1 MQHHDTFNNK
11 QSETTMFNRKAVE
24 AIKEWFNRSNRK
36 PLVIRG
42 ARQTGKTTAVRLAAS
57 QLEVELVEINLER
70 HPELDPLFK
79 AYKLDEL
86 LLSFSLISGKPVN
99 RQSRILLFLD
109 EAQATPAAYSCLRY
123 WYEEV
128 PELPVVLTGS
138 LLDQVLHDDELPMP
152 IGRIEHCFM
161 GPLTFDEFLAAT
173 GESKALES
181 IGMLDLGNMHLI
193 PQSLHEEL
201 LAHVRRYILTGGMP
215 YCVQTAIDTS
225 FDHREIVRYQTEL
238 LQTYKDDFAKYSG
251 SQSSLKLI
259 AFFNGLLSQA
269 GQQFSHKMAAE
280 IAQSTSGDY
289 RQLNAAIEQFLEAR
303 LFYRVVHSS
312 ADSIPL
318 GGETKIRISK
328 FLFIDIGL
336 LLAVQ
341 GVPPQTIMSS
351 PLELTN
357 RGIIAEQFV
366 GQQLLYAKPSYVN
379 PALYFWHPPKS
390 EQQAE
395 IDFLFESGNR
405 IYPLEVKSGTS
416 GSIKSLHSYVIKKQA
431 SHALRISSGK
441 PSIQTITARS
451 NKQEQ
456 PFTLIDLPFYL
467 VNQLERLLAE

>member
-1 MQHHDTFNNK
+1 
-11 QSETTMFNRKAVE
+11 MFNRRAVE
-24 AIKEWFNRSNRK
+24 EIESWYQRNNRK

-57 QLEVELVEINLER
+57 RLGVELIEINLER
-70 HPELDPLFK
+70 HPELDALFK

-86 LLSFSLISGKPVN
+86 LFNVSLISGKQIN
-99 RQSRILLFLD
+99 RQSSVLLFLD

-123 WYEEV
+123 FYEEV
-128 PELPVVLTGS
+128 PNLAVILTGS
-138 LLDQVLHDDELPMP
+138 LLDQVLHDYTLPMP
-152 IGRIEHCFM
+152 VGRIEHCFM
-161 GPLTFDEFLAAT
+161 GPLTFEEFLAAT

-181 IGMLDLGNMHLI
+181 ISMLNLSNMHLV
-193 PQSLHEEL
+193 PQSLHDDL

-215 YCVQTAIDTS
+215 YCVQTAIDTR
-225 FDHREIVRYQTEL
+225 FNHQEIVRYQTEL
-238 LQTYKDDFAKYSG
+238 LQTYKDDFSKYSG
-251 SQSSLKLI
+251 SQISLKLI
-259 AFFNGLLSQA
+259 AFFNGLISQT
-269 GQQFSHKMAAE
+269 GQQFSHKLASE

-289 RQLNAAIEQFLEAR
+289 RQLNNAIERFLEAR
-303 LFYRVVHSS
+303 LFYRVVHSG

-341 GVPPQTIMSS
+341 GIPPQSIMNS

-390 EQQAE
+390 ELQAE
-395 IDFLFESGNR
+395 IDFLFECGNR
-405 IYPLEVKSGTS
+405 IYPVEVKSGVS
-416 GSIKSLHSYVIKKQA
+416 GSIKSLHSYIIKKQA
-431 SHALRISSGK
+431 MDAIRISSGK
-441 PSIQTITARS
+441 PSVQLLTARS
-451 NKQEQ
+451 NKQEK

-467 VNQLERLLAE
+467 VNQLERLLKE